1 MIYDWQHQLKSVVPD
16 GVAWETP
23 EKMLQPS
30 VDETALS
37 IEGLSFSY
45 GKKPALRD
53 FNLTIAPGEVVVLLG
68 PNGAG
73 KTTLFSLIC
82 GLFAHRIGTIRI
94 GGVDAADH
102 RSQALAGLG
111 VVFQAQALDL
121 DLTVAQ
127 NLAYFCALRGID
139 RSTARTRI
147 ERELARLEMAD
158 RKNEKVRSL
167 NGGHRRRVEIA
178 RAKLSNP
185 TLLLLDEPTVGL
197 DISTRSALISHLHE
211 RPDGNALATLWATHL
226 IDEVMPDD
234 RVLVLH
240 QGELAADGT
249 PAELMQRTGKQNLAQ
264 AFNALTSSG
273 DVPDKALGQ

>member
-1 MIYDWQHQLKSVVPD
+1 
-16 GVAWETP
+16 
-23 EKMLQPS
+23 MLQTS
-30 VDETALS
+30 KDQSALS

-53 FNLTIAPGEVVVLLG
+53 FNLTIAPGETVILLG

-111 VVFQAQALDL
+111 VVFQAQTLDL

-127 NLAYFCALRGID
+127 NLAYFCALRGIS
-139 RSTARTRI
+139 RSAARPRI
-147 ERELARLEMAD
+147 ERELGRLEMAH
-158 RKNEKVRSL
+158 RINEKVRNL

-178 RAKLSNP
+178 RAKLTAP
-185 TLLLLDEPTVGL
+185 RLLLLDEPTVGL
-197 DISTRSALISHLHE
+197 DIATRSGLISHLHE
-211 RPDGNALATLWATHL
+211 RRDGDAVATLWATHL
-226 IDEVMPDD
+226 IDEIMPGD

-240 QGELAADGT
+240 QGELVADGT
-249 PAELMQRTGKQNLAQ
+249 PAEIMQRTGSQDLEQ

-273 DVPDKALGQ
+273 RVSVRELEQ

>member
-1 MIYDWQHQLKSVVPD
+1 
-16 GVAWETP
+16 
-23 EKMLQPS
+23 MLQLS
-30 VDETALS
+30 KDQSALF
-37 IEGLSFSY
+37 IEHLSFSY

-53 FNLTIAPGEVVVLLG
+53 FNLTIAPGETVILLG

-82 GLFAHRIGTIRI
+82 GLFAHRVGTIRI
-94 GGVDAADH
+94 GGMDAADH

-111 VVFQAQALDL
+111 VVFQAQTLDL

-127 NLAYFCALRGID
+127 NLAYFCALRGIS
-139 RSTARTRI
+139 RSAARSRI
-147 ERELARLEMAD
+147 ERELGRLEMVH
-158 RKNEKVRSL
+158 RINEKVRSL

-178 RAKLSNP
+178 RAKLTAP
-185 TLLLLDEPTVGL
+185 RLLLLDEPTVGL
-197 DISTRSALISHLHE
+197 DIATRSGLISHLHE
-211 RPDGNALATLWATHL
+211 RHDGDAVATLWATHL
-226 IDEVMPDD
+226 IDEVMPGD

-249 PAELMQRTGKQNLAQ
+249 PAEIMQRTGTKDLAQ

-273 DVPDKALGQ
+273 RVSIKELEQ

>member
-1 MIYDWQHQLKSVVPD
+1 
-16 GVAWETP
+16 
-23 EKMLQPS
+23 MLQRS
-30 VDETALS
+30 KDESALS

-53 FNLTIAPGEVVVLLG
+53 FNLTIAPGETVILLG

-82 GLFAHRIGTIRI
+82 GLFAHRVGTIRI

-139 RSTARTRI
+139 RSTAGIRI
-147 ERELARLEMAD
+147 EHELTRLDMAD
-158 RKNEKVRSL
+158 RVNEKVRSL

-185 TLLLLDEPTVGL
+185 KLLLLDEPTVGL

-240 QGELAADGT
+240 RGELAADGT
-249 PAELMQRTGKQNLAQ
+249 PAELMQRTGKQDLAQ

-273 DVPDKALGQ
+273 QAPVRALAQ

>member
-1 MIYDWQHQLKSVVPD
+1 
-16 GVAWETP
+16 
-23 EKMLQPS
+23 MLQTS
-30 VDETALS
+30 KDQSALS

-45 GKKPALRD
+45 GKKPALRN
-53 FNLTIAPGEVVVLLG
+53 FNLTIAPGETVILLG

-102 RSQALAGLG
+102 RSRALARLG
-111 VVFQAQALDL
+111 VVFQAQTLDL

-127 NLAYFCALRGID
+127 NLAYFCALRGIS
-139 RSTARTRI
+139 RSAARPRI
-147 ERELARLEMAD
+147 ERELVRLEMAH
-158 RKNEKVRSL
+158 RINEKVRNL

-178 RAKLSNP
+178 RAKLTAP
-185 TLLLLDEPTVGL
+185 RLLLLDEPTVGL
-197 DISTRSALISHLHE
+197 DIATRSGLISHLHE
-211 RPDGNALATLWATHL
+211 RRDGDAVATLWATHL
-226 IDEVMPDD
+226 IDEIMPGD

-240 QGELAADGT
+240 QGELVADGT
-249 PAELMQRTGKQNLAQ
+249 SAEITQRTGSQDLEQ

-273 DVPDKALGQ
+273 RVSVRELEQ